1 MKPQPEQ
8 SSSSIIK
15 PQWADNR
22 LLPHIYD
29 QLRRA
34 RQMLA
39 QAGCDSPAL
48 DAELLAAYLLGIDRT
63 RLWMEPERPL
73 SRAQQEHFHQLVK
86 RRCRREPLP
95 HILGEWEFSGLTLQV
110 SPDVLIPRPETETLV
125 EVCLAK
131 LKDMRHSRIRGTLN
145 PELSTLNSQLS
156 TLNGVEVGTG
166 SGAVSIAIANHL
178 PDLHIIATDSSEAAL
193 SIAQENCIHYNLA
206 DRITLL
212 HGDLLEPLE
221 AAVGRGHLPAPSLPT
236 GFPPSVGRGCRP
248 PPKEVDFIVANL
260 PYIPT
265 GEIPS
270 LPPEVRDWEPRS
282 AIDGGTDGLDAIRR
296 LIAQAPRWLRPFGA
310 AQGRRGGFI
319 ALEISPEQA
328 NEVQRLLSAQ
338 NFGACEI
345 VSDLS
350 GRPRVVIAEKQGTD

>member
-1 MKPQPEQ
+1 
-8 SSSSIIK
+8 
-15 PQWADNR
+15 
-22 LLPHIYD
+22 
-29 QLRRA
+29 
-34 RQMLA
+34 MLA

-63 RLWMEPERPL
+63 RLWMEPEHPL

-95 HILGEWEFSGLTLQV
+95 HILGEWEFFGLTLQV

-166 SGAVSIAIANHL
+166 SGAVSIAIANQL

-193 SIAQENCIHYNLA
+193 SIAQENCIHRNLA

-212 HGDLLEPLE
+212 QGDLLEPLE
-221 AAVGRGHLPAPSLPT
+221 AAVGRGRPWAPKPLFHRSL
-236 GFPPSVGRGCRP
+236 GEGGWRRRQP
-248 PPKEVDFIVANL
+248 PPQEVDFIVANL

-265 GEIPS
+265 GQIPS

-282 AIDGGTDGLDAIRR
+282 AIDGGPDGLSAIRR
-296 LIAQAPRWLRPFGA
+296 LIEDAPRWLKK
-310 AQGRRGGFI
+310 GGFI